1 MLYVKAKGKI
11 TNGEY
16 QDINE
21 ISERIASREIS
32 ELVKAN
38 KTIYLYSH
46 IDSQNK
52 LVTSVS
58 YLYH

>member
-1 MLYVKAKGKI
+1 VKAKGKI

-16 QDINE
+16 QNINE

-46 IDSQNK
+46 ISI
-52 LVTSVS
+52 
-58 YLYH
+58 

>member
-1 MLYVKAKGKI
+1 VLYVKAKGKI